1 MKQAKDMG
9 YQDDSVASD
18 NENMVTDLLAEDSD
32 DVMKRIQEECD
43 QEAQRDE
50 KLLQQRIDEEIKET
64 IGADDPN
71 GAAKTEEMK
80 TDESPEKA
88 KKAANNNFVYVKKD
102 KGNDYVKSLSEESD
116 GEKQKSKK
124 ERKKEK
130 K

>member
-1 MKQAKDMG
+1 
-9 YQDDSVASD
+9 
-18 NENMVTDLLAEDSD
+18 
-32 DVMKRIQEECD
+32 
-43 QEAQRDE
+43 
-50 KLLQQRIDEEIKET
+50 
-64 IGADDPN
+64 
-71 GAAKTEEMK
+71 MK

-102 KGNDYVKSLSEESD
+102 KGNDYIKSLSEESD